1 MNELR
6 PAPRAKPVANREGKN
21 DMFFEPKRQI
31 TTEECL
37 KIQRNAIER
46 LRELHDIEETMRTL
60 PQNNDV
66 LY

>member
-1 MNELR
+1 M
-6 PAPRAKPVANREGKN
+6 
-21 DMFFEPKRQI
+21 

-46 LRELHDIEETMRTL
+46 LSELHDIEETMRTL